1 MRCRKLCSTFVI
13 PVSHLH
19 QGGCSAILAVN
30 YDVGVKRYFAPSDTE
45 LLRALHSRNS
55 KNIRNSLIFLQK
67 MATYSC
73 LLRVPSSKIL
83 LQASL
88 RRISDLDPGIKLC
101 DYLQTYE
108 VTTMKYQIKDGTV
121 TLGGETILSH
131 IDFEIQG
138 NQKNCSSGKKWRGKD
153 YITASDRRGAES
165 GPG

>member
-1 MRCRKLCSTFVI
+1 MAVLLQRGDFLRCRKLCSTFVI

-88 RRISDLDPGIKLC
+88 RRISDLLPLVSQSIEYRNYFTMFSFSLQHHIQKFCQGHHRIAGLLKGI
-101 DYLQTYE
+101 
-108 VTTMKYQIKDGTV
+108 G
-121 TLGGETILSH
+121 LGSH
-131 IDFEIQG
+131 LHQ
-138 NQKNCSSGKKWRGKD
+138 C
-153 YITASDRRGAES
+153 
-165 GPG
+165 

>member
-88 RRISDLDPGIKLC
+88 RRISDLLPLVSQSIEYRNYFTMFSFSLQHHIQKFCQGHHRIAGLLKGI
-101 DYLQTYE
+101 
-108 VTTMKYQIKDGTV
+108 G
-121 TLGGETILSH
+121 LGSH
-131 IDFEIQG
+131 LHQ
-138 NQKNCSSGKKWRGKD
+138 C
-153 YITASDRRGAES
+153 
-165 GPG
+165 

>member
-1 MRCRKLCSTFVI
+1 MAVLLQRGDFLRCRKLCSTFVI

-73 LLRVPSSKIL
+73 FWRVKRSKIL

-88 RRISDLDPGIKLC
+88 HRISDLLTLVSYYPITSRMVYTPGSFPC
-101 DYLQTYE
+101 RN
-108 VTTMKYQIKDGTV
+108 
-121 TLGGETILSH
+121 
-131 IDFEIQG
+131 FAA
-138 NQKNCSSGKKWRGKD
+138 W
-153 YITASDRRGAES
+153 TAPFANTPLENA
-165 GPG
+165 